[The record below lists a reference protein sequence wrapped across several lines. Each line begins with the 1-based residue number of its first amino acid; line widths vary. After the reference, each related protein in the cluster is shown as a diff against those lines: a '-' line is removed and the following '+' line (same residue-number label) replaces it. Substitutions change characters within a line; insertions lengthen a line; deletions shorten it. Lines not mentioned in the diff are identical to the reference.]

1 MTEASQQNAQTE
13 QTIKGRSVFLV
24 ETTPAGIAV
33 QTALLTEDGKLLN
46 APAIFPDVEYA
57 FTQVDELKRLISAH
71 FSQAARLGAQVAAQQ
86 AQAAAANAA
95 PAAEAAVD
103 NSEEEPT
110 EPEPEPAPA
119 IAHEEE
125 AGTGRKTLESLKK
138 FVYSGLSQVS
148 KIAQPSSTATPAP
161 ENTPHVETTADLS
174 AADQDAAAPSA
185 PAKKP
190 RSGGKKAKAAE

>member
-1 MTEASQQNAQTE
+1 MAEEATNTESSE
-13 QTIKGRSVFLV
+13 QVIKGRSVFLV

-86 AQAAAANAA
+86 AQANAA
-95 PAAEAAVD
+95 PTEMAAENAPQTTVATSVGQSND
-103 NSEEEPT
+103 EEFT
-110 EPEPEPAPA
+110 SD
-119 IAHEEE
+119 
-125 AGTGRKTLESLKK
+125 TVSSVGRKALENVKK

-161 ENTPHVETTADLS
+161 ENTPLIETTT
-174 AADQDAAAPSA
+174 DASTNNGGR
-185 PAKKP
+185 KT
-190 RSGGKKAKAAE
+190 RSSKKAKSPDDTGTH

>member
-86 AQAAAANAA
+86 AQASAANAA
-95 PAAEAAVD
+95 PAAEAAVA
-103 NSEEEPT
+103 NTEEEPT
-110 EPEPEPAPA
+110 EPEPAPA

-125 AGTGRKTLESLKK
+125 TGAGRKTLESLKK

-185 PAKKP
+185 PTKKP

>member
-1 MTEASQQNAQTE
+1 MTEASQQNAPTE
-13 QTIKGRSVFLV
+13 QAIKGRSVFLV

-57 FTQVDELKRLISAH
+57 FSQVDELKRLISAH

-95 PAAEAAVD
+95 PEAETAVAKTED
-103 NSEEEPT
+103 EPT
-110 EPEPEPAPA
+110 EPEPAPA

-125 AGTGRKTLESLKK
+125 TGAGRKTLESLKK

-148 KIAQPSSTATPAP
+148 KMTQPSSTATPAP
-161 ENTPHVETTADLS
+161 ENTPHIETTAALS
-174 AADQDAAAPSA
+174 AANLDAVAPSA

-190 RSGGKKAKAAE
+190 RSGSKKAKAAE